1 MGTHVRATT
10 SAPSPTQ
17 TDYASLAAFRYALRR
32 FMRFSAAA
40 AQEAGLTPTQHQALL
55 TIKGHPND
63 KAISVGQLAEHLFV
77 APHTAAEL
85 VMRLEDAGLLDKT
98 PDPNDRRRVG
108 LHLTGKA
115 ERALRRLSDIHMQEI
130 REIAPG
136 LIGTLQTLLAGEG
149 DISRQRVAADG

>member
-1 MGTHVRATT
+1 MGSHVQATK
-10 SAPSPTQ
+10 SDASLTQ

-32 FMRFSAAA
+32 FMHFSAGA

-55 TIKGHPND
+55 TVKGHPSD
-63 KAISVGQLAEHLFV
+63 GAISIGQLAEHMII

-85 VMRLEDAGLLDKT
+85 VMRLEDADLLEKR
-98 PDPNDRRRVG
+98 PDSNDRRRVG
-108 LHLTGKA
+108 LHLTRKA

-136 LIGTLQTLLAGEG
+136 LIGTLQTLLAGDEL
-149 DISRQRVAADG
+149 SRRVDTYG